1 MTKEKM
7 ASLGASQILS
17 WGVGT
22 LVSS

>member
-7 ASLGASQILS
+7 ASLGASQILT
-17 WGVGT
+17 WGGGT